1 MLKIWNI
8 EMFYYRKIL
17 MNNTNN
23 LTESYEQSYEQ
34 DKCL

>member
-1 MLKIWNI
+1 MLIIWII
-8 EMFYYRKIL
+8 EMFYYKKIL

-23 LTESYEQSYEQ
+23 LTESYKQSYEQ